1 MTKPTHETLWR
12 KSSKCASG
20 TCVEVAHVV
29 DGVLLRDGKNPDTP
43 PLSFTADEWAAFVAG
58 VKQGEFD

>member
-1 MTKPTHETLWR
+1 MTEPTDLMQWR
-12 KSSKCASG
+12 RSSRCTSG
-20 TCVEVAHVV
+20 SCVEVANVV
-29 DGVLLRDGKNPDTP
+29 DGVQLRDSKNPDVP